1 MLCLI
6 HFGPGWPAR
15 CDVATANACSVLSY
29 LGWGGYRPD
38 VVQSLPE
45 HHIGSADMLARQ
57 LAAFAEYGVPALA
70 WLEDG
75 VGGQEAEIFK
85 AGVGLA
91 EGWEAALEARVAKIK
106 PHFGPDKAI
115 RGVGLG
121 DVKSSPKQPLLS
133 HHCLCAAVQSFCPPP
148 LVLVSCRRCAADYEP
163 YTSAVRRLLGPS
175 CRDHLHQRVLAWCC
189 GNGQCQVGF

>member
-1 MLCLI
+1 
-6 HFGPGWPAR
+6 
-15 CDVATANACSVLSY
+15 
-29 LGWGGYRPD
+29 
-38 VVQSLPE
+38 
-45 HHIGSADMLARQ
+45 MLARQ

-85 AGVGLA
+85 EGVGLA

-121 DVKSSPKQPLLS
+121 DVKSLPNN
-133 HHCLCAAVQSFCPPP
+133 
-148 LVLVSCRRCAADYEP
+148 
-163 YTSAVRRLLGPS
+163 PS
-175 CRDHLHQRVLAWCC
+175 
-189 GNGQCQVGF
+189 